1 MIDKNNLEEMLWKY
15 FGGKASISE
24 IQAINRWLDEDRKNL
39 RYFAT
44 SKEAYIEILADAGK
58 NSDLVDRAF
67 DKFLKQA
74 KKMSEAEKKNV
85 RQRIA
90 HLRHNIL
97 RYSAAAAILAI
108 TVLST
113 YFIVSYTQPA
123 ADDTYCEISVPYGG
137 RSSLVLP
144 DGSEIWLNAGSKFKY
159 NRNYDI
165 KSREV
170 YLDGEAYFD
179 VEKSKHPFVV
189 HTSHLDIMVL
199 GTSFNVKSYSED
211 ENIETTL
218 VEGSIRIERKE
229 SDKPLY
235 LEPRQKLTYNKKSSQ
250 YQTNQALLEDAVE
263 KEVRK
268 QEVIQETHPQLIA
281 IEANVNIEEAT
292 SWKDGKLIINNE
304 PLEEL
309 IKKLERKYDIEF
321 RFDSEKLKKY
331 SYSGTLR
338 DFPLEQVLKALEL
351 TSPIKYSI
359 KEKTVFLYYNKNFK
373 PLTHNL

>member
-1 MIDKNNLEEMLWKY
+1 M
-15 FGGKASISE
+15 
-24 IQAINRWLDEDRKNL
+24 
-39 RYFAT
+39 
-44 SKEAYIEILADAGK
+44 
-58 NSDLVDRAF
+58 
-67 DKFLKQA
+67 
-74 KKMSEAEKKNV
+74 
-85 RQRIA
+85 
-90 HLRHNIL
+90 L
-97 RYSAAAAILAI
+97 RYSAAAAILVI

-113 YFIVSYTQPA
+113 YFIINYTQPA

-144 DGSEIWLNAGSKFKY
+144 DGSEIWLNAGSKFSY
-159 NRNYDI
+159 NRNFDI

-179 VEKSKHPFVV
+179 VEKSRHPFVV

-211 ENIETTL
+211 EKIETTL

-235 LEPRQKLTYNKKSSQ
+235 LKPKQKLTYNKRSSQ
-250 YQTNQALLEDAVE
+250 YQTDQAISESAIQEEDKAY
-263 KEVRK
+263 
-268 QEVIQETHPQLIA
+268 EVIQKTSPKLIA
-281 IEANVNIEEAT
+281 IEANVNTEEAT

-309 IKKLERKYDIEF
+309 IKKLERKYDIIF
-321 RFDSEKLKKY
+321 RFDSQELKKY
-331 SYSGTLR
+331 SYSGTLG

-359 KEKTVFLYYNKNFK
+359 EEKTAFLYYNKNFN
-373 PLTHNL
+373 PLTNSN